1 MKENGVDRTKAG
13 AAVLAMGLGLG
24 ACLGIALSRRDGPV
38 SDPVTDP
45 AALPAPAAGAAAI
58 VAPAPRVA
66 WLSDSLPA
74 QPAAPSA
81 APAPAPAL
89 GERLERLAA
98 SADPKDAYRA
108 WWLLNACMRWQRDGR
123 LPHPATQLDEAVAE
137 PIADPASLCGALT
150 ERMKM
155 ARIDYLERAAR
166 GGIDEALGL
175 LVEEGPFGDPSA
187 LQTRPDDPL
196 VKAWKE
202 RVSALAQGRAEQGS
216 WTGLYML
223 FTGLLFENP
232 AIVVSRQDALAYG
245 IAMRDIMVKLDG
257 AAEQEAIPFNGPFL
271 QAIGKDLSP
280 AQVAQAGRHAA
291 AIVAQAAALRAAGD
305 RGR

>member
-1 MKENGVDRTKAG
+1 MERTKAG

-24 ACLGIALSRRDGPV
+24 ACLGIALSR
-38 SDPVTDP
+38 SDAPISDP
-45 AALPAPAAGAAAI
+45 AALSAPAAGTAAI
-58 VAPAPRVA
+58 VAPAPRIA

-74 QPAAPSA
+74 QPAAA
-81 APAPAPAL
+81 AAAAAPAL

-123 LPHPATQLDEAVAE
+123 LPHPATKLDEAVAE
-137 PIADPASLCGALT
+137 PIADPASWCGALT

-196 VKAWKE
+196 VKEWKE

-291 AIVAQAAALRAAGD
+291 TIVAQAAALRAAGD
-305 RGR
+305 RAR

>member
-1 MKENGVDRTKAG
+1 MERTKAG

-24 ACLGIALSRRDGPV
+24 ACLGIALSHRDAPGG
-38 SDPVTDP
+38 DP
-45 AALPAPAAGAAAI
+45 AALPAPAAAAAASA
-58 VAPAPRVA
+58 APAPRIA

-74 QPAAPSA
+74 QPAALS
-81 APAPAPAL
+81 PALAPAL

-123 LPHPATQLDEAVAE
+123 LPQPATKLDDAVAE
-137 PIADPASLCGALT
+137 PIADPATLCGALT

-245 IAMRDIMVKLDG
+245 IAMRDIMVELDG

-271 QAIGKDLSP
+271 QTIGKDLSP
-280 AQVAQAGRHAA
+280 AQAAQASRHAA
-291 AIVAQAAALRAAGD
+291 AIVAQVAALRAGT
-305 RGR
+305 RQGH